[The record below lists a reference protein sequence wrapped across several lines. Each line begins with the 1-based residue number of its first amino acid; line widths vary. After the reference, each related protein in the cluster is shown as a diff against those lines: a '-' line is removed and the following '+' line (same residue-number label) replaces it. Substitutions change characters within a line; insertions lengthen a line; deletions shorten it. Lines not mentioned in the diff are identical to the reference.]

1 MKNTDPKKKVRSVN
15 EETEDPVNSIEQDEP
30 RSETGSSSSSSA
42 PHFDQQVRTSDS
54 TTEVE
59 GSKASHADTFE
70 TDSRPGSGI

>member
-1 MKNTDPKKKVRSVN
+1 MKNIDPKTKVRPVN
-15 EETEDPVNSIEQDEP
+15 EETEDPLNSIEQDEP
-30 RSETGSSSSSSA
+30 RSDARISRA
-42 PHFDQQVRTSDS
+42 PHFDQQVRTSDG